1 MTSSYTLNKKIEKP
15 GYNDYASSP
24 TGWSAPVNA
33 DWDIIDKCF
42 GGVLSKNA
50 TGSVGTVNLTI
61 TEAQNLII
69 NISGA
74 MTGNAI
80 YTLPANADASGI
92 TAGQWIVYNNTTGN
106 YTVTIAPVSGGGSSV
121 VCTQGKR
128 TAIYSDGTNVA
139 PINEAPTQIVPSG
152 TKMLFQQTAAP
163 TGWTKDTTNNNKALR
178 VVSGDVV
185 GGGTVD
191 FTTAFASK
199 TVAGTVGNT
208 TLTVDQLPTHAHSMT
223 EIGSITD
230 ITVGA
235 GAQAFRFR
243 LGVYGETLTSWP
255 TADYGGNAPHNHTF
269 TGTAIDLAV
278 KYVDIII
285 ATKN

>member
-1 MTSSYTLNKKIEKP
+1 MASYTTNKKIEKP
-15 GYNDYASSP
+15 DYNEYSTNP
-24 TGWSAPVNA
+24 TGWSGPINA

-61 TEAQNLII
+61 TEAQNLIV
-69 NISGA
+69 NITGA

-80 YTLPANADASGI
+80 YTLPVNISATGI
-92 TAGQWIVYNNTTGN
+92 VAGQWIVYNNTTGN

-121 VCTQGKR
+121 VCPQGKR

-139 PINEAPTQIVPSG
+139 LINEAPTPIVPSG
-152 TKMLFQQTAAP
+152 TRMLFQQTAAP
-163 TGWTKDTTNNNKALR
+163 TGWTKDTANNNKALR

-191 FTTAFASK
+191 FTTAFSSK
-199 TVAGTVGNT
+199 SVAGTVGDT
-208 TLTVDQLPTHAHSMT
+208 TLTVSQIPSHQHPM
-223 EIGSITD
+223 
-230 ITVGA
+230 VGYGILQSFNYGGGFVA
-235 GAQAFRFR
+235 TTR
-243 LGVYGETLTSWP
+243 LGGENILTDP
-255 TADYGGNAPHNHTF
+255 EGGGQPHNHTF